1 MNQKTLKYL
10 ISKREKWVQ
19 SSKENN
25 FDFDSVLSGI
35 YNDPSHFIYEIL
47 QNAEDSGASN
57 INFDLKEDALIISH
71 NGRQFNFDDVNGI
84 SGVGISTKK
93 DDINAIGKFGVG
105 FKSVFAVTKTPI
117 IHSGKF
123 NFKIVD
129 FVVPEE
135 INSNGTEE
143 TVIILEFNH
152 PKRSKKEAFA
162 IIKNKLENL
171 DLKTILFLKNI
182 KEIKWTI
189 NDVFGYYFKVSNLI
203 KNAKG
208 VFTTS
213 IIFETN
219 TGKKEEKYIVL
230 QKPVL
235 FGKKEVKIE
244 IAYRL
249 SDDPKKKKN
258 VVKERNSK
266 LIVFFPTEK
275 VTYLD
280 FLIQGPYKTT
290 PNRENIPLND
300 HQNQILIDETG
311 NLIADSITTMKELG
325 FLNVSFLEVLPI
337 DPNNTSEIIYSAIFN
352 KVKER
357 LLSDE
362 PLLPSLA
369 RTFTSYKNCLLARGK
384 ELTEIL
390 DSDDLKILF
399 NKNSWLDSGITIDKT
414 RELHDY
420 LTNILDIKEVDFENF
435 AVSIKKE
442 FIKRKSDEWL
452 IEFYGKLLNQRS
464 LWAKSNRYFRS
475 DGILRR
481 KPILRLSNNQHIEPC
496 DNNDNI
502 QVYIPFEKKS
512 KFRTIKKALIENPI
526 ALKFLQE
533 LGLSK
538 PDIFAEITEFIIPK
552 YSKDE
557 FTINNDEYYDDI
569 ETILEL
575 LNQKD
580 GDKSE
585 EIFSQLKELSIVKC
599 KESNSENQFLVAP
612 IEAYFTTKELLE
624 YFNNYE
630 KTYLVSDEYDKKLP
644 GKKDSLFL
652 LFSKLGCK
660 DKPRRIL
667 FNSTLTQDEKLIL
680 RKKSYESRI
689 TRENYTNDYDLEGLD
704 NLLEKITIEKSI
716 ILWRFLLKTLS
727 SLEKWE
733 KKDFFNG
740 EYCWNY
746 YSAYHQKFEA
756 KFLKT
761 LKSRK
766 WVYDNDGN
774 LCCTNEL
781 SLSLLPDEYLKDDEN
796 VFLLSEML
804 GFQDDEI
811 TQLEKK
817 KGKKVLLLD
826 ADELEEYNSWKES
839 RVNNQG
845 LTEESVGEEW
855 TPEVEPEDVSAA
867 AEIVDPRIVITTDL
881 RGQRPGENDDD
892 ENSNENEKDK
902 RSEADKKL
910 LKKKFDDIGKWGERF
925 VFKHLQEEYKK
936 AINVEIIWLNTNGNV
951 GKGYD
956 FSIVAEGKEIEY
968 IEVKSKIDNSPQFI
982 KITGKQWEFARK
994 LYDEKEGDKYKV
1006 YVVSNAGTDDA
1017 MIGIYINPVKLWKDG
1032 KLYAHPVNIRL

>member
-1 MNQKTLKYL
+1 M
-10 ISKREKWVQ
+10 
-19 SSKENN
+19 
-25 FDFDSVLSGI
+25 
-35 YNDPSHFIYEIL
+35 
-47 QNAEDSGASN
+47 
-57 INFDLKEDALIISH
+57 
-71 NGRQFNFDDVNGI
+71 
-84 SGVGISTKK
+84 
-93 DDINAIGKFGVG
+93 
-105 FKSVFAVTKTPI
+105 
-117 IHSGKF
+117 
-123 NFKIVD
+123 
-129 FVVPEE
+129 
-135 INSNGTEE
+135 
-143 TVIILEFNH
+143 
-152 PKRSKKEAFA
+152 
-162 IIKNKLENL
+162 
-171 DLKTILFLKNI
+171 
-182 KEIKWTI
+182 
-189 NDVFGYYFKVSNLI
+189 
-203 KNAKG
+203 
-208 VFTTS
+208 
-213 IIFETN
+213 
-219 TGKKEEKYIVL
+219 
-230 QKPVL
+230 
-235 FGKKEVKIE
+235 
-244 IAYRL
+244 
-249 SDDPKKKKN
+249 
-258 VVKERNSK
+258 
-266 LIVFFPTEK
+266 
-275 VTYLD
+275 
-280 FLIQGPYKTT
+280 
-290 PNRENIPLND
+290 
-300 HQNQILIDETG
+300 
-311 NLIADSITTMKELG
+311 
-325 FLNVSFLEVLPI
+325 
-337 DPNNTSEIIYSAIFN
+337 
-352 KVKER
+352 
-357 LLSDE
+357 
-362 PLLPSLA
+362 
-369 RTFTSYKNCLLARGK
+369 
-384 ELTEIL
+384 
-390 DSDDLKILF
+390 
-399 NKNSWLDSGITIDKT
+399 
-414 RELHDY
+414 
-420 LTNILDIKEVDFENF
+420 
-435 AVSIKKE
+435 
-442 FIKRKSDEWL
+442 
-452 IEFYGKLLNQRS
+452 
-464 LWAKSNRYFRS
+464 
-475 DGILRR
+475 
-481 KPILRLSNNQHIEPC
+481 
-496 DNNDNI
+496 
-502 QVYIPFEKKS
+502 
-512 KFRTIKKALIENPI
+512 
-526 ALKFLQE
+526 
-533 LGLSK
+533 GLSK

-575 LNQKD
+575 LNKKD

-652 LFSKLGCK
+652 LFSRLGCE

-746 YSAYHQKFEA
+746 YSANHQKFEA

-781 SLSLLPDEYLKDDEN
+781 SLSLLPDEYLNDDEN

-956 FSIVAEGKEIEY
+956 FSIVADGKEIEY